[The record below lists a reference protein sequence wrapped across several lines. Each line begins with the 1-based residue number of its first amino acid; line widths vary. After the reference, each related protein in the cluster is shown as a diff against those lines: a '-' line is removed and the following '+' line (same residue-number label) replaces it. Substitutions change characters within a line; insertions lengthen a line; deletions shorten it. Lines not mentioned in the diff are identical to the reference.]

1 MKEKPADEKGEMA
14 VDDCIKGFIIGGMI
28 DWLASLPKE
37 KGSNGVTVEPI
48 ILKFSHISGR

>member
-1 MKEKPADEKGEMA
+1 M
-14 VDDCIKGFIIGGMI
+14 DDCIKGFIIGGMI